1 MELEI
6 WKQYMEHALGSTGTT
21 GGSTPPTAFGENRTM
36 TDTRDNYYYVL
47 QNLDEV
53 VVG

>member
-6 WKQYMEHALGSTGTT
+6 WKPYMEHALGSAGTT